1 MRKRFLMLVGTA
13 LLIGLS
19 ACADNPDSAIIK
31 NKDFD
36 NLIEEAENTE
46 ESVNMEEMS
55 EDVETQYNSYVT
67 SIVDDN
73 LKVTVDV
80 DAKVDIPTTDQL
92 SVYRIKEQMIT
103 QEMLDNVRTTLIPD
117 VTLYDKVLLGQMT
130 KTELENDIKLYK
142 YDIQRLENELKEDD
156 LDDVIRQEREQILA
170 DYKVDLENAQASYDS
185 APEEHIFQ
193 GYESDYL
200 IKNASDKSVEYPN
213 TIYQNYYMN
222 LESDIQVYS
231 AIGDGKDGNY
241 IELYAQNSEYGNTI
255 RYRTSTYGYSSGI
268 SLVLVGTHS
277 GMRDNMWLKG
287 SDIPEN
293 AKVTEDDL
301 DDYGYQSVTI
311 SKEKGKEQANK
322 LLQDMGISDFSCVEG
337 DIYCELIG
345 REFLWVDETGEHYSP
360 HYCRELYVFKY
371 VRTMDK
377 TLVDNGT
384 DMKHSEGCDGN
395 EYRKNSWGNEE
406 ILVYVND
413 DGIVGFDY
421 NYPMEIVETVVDK
434 TQMKSFEDIQSI
446 FEEMVAIKHA
456 TEWGHNTIQIDRVE
470 LRYYRI
476 SEADNFETGLLVPV
490 WDFIGTKT
498 FEGNA
503 NDVIIDNDSVLKI
516 NAIDGTVI
524 DEELGY

>member
-1 MRKRFLMLVGTA
+1 
-13 LLIGLS
+13 
-19 ACADNPDSAIIK
+19 
-31 NKDFD
+31 
-36 NLIEEAENTE
+36 
-46 ESVNMEEMS
+46 
-55 EDVETQYNSYVT
+55 
-67 SIVDDN
+67 
-73 LKVTVDV
+73 
-80 DAKVDIPTTDQL
+80 
-92 SVYRIKEQMIT
+92 
-103 QEMLDNVRTTLIPD
+103 
-117 VTLYDKVLLGQMT
+117 
-130 KTELENDIKLYK
+130 
-142 YDIQRLENELKEDD
+142 
-156 LDDVIRQEREQILA
+156 
-170 DYKVDLENAQASYDS
+170 
-185 APEEHIFQ
+185 
-193 GYESDYL
+193 
-200 IKNASDKSVEYPN
+200 
-213 TIYQNYYMN
+213 
-222 LESDIQVYS
+222 
-231 AIGDGKDGNY
+231 
-241 IELYAQNSEYGNTI
+241 
-255 RYRTSTYGYSSGI
+255 
-268 SLVLVGTHS
+268 
-277 GMRDNMWLKG
+277 
-287 SDIPEN
+287 
-293 AKVTEDDL
+293 
-301 DDYGYQSVTI
+301 
-311 SKEKGKEQANK
+311 
-322 LLQDMGISDFSCVEG
+322 
-337 DIYCELIG
+337 
-345 REFLWVDETGEHYSP
+345 
-360 HYCRELYVFKY
+360 
-371 VRTMDK
+371 MDK

>member
-1 MRKRFLMLVGTA
+1 MRKKHKLF
-13 LLIGLS
+13 IGLALILS
-19 ACADNPDSAIIK
+19 LSGCADNPDDSIIQ

-55 EDVETQYNSYVT
+55 QDVETNYNTYET
-67 SIVDDN
+67 TITDDN
-73 LKVTVDV
+73 LHVTVNV
-80 DAKVDIPTTDQL
+80 NAQVDIPATEQL
-92 SVYRIKEQMIT
+92 SVYRVKEQMVT
-103 QEMLDNVRTTLIPD
+103 QEMLDKVRMTLIPD
-117 VTLYDKVLLGQMT
+117 ISLYDKVLLEQKT
-130 KTELENDIKLYK
+130 KSELENDIKNDK
-142 YDIQRLENELKEDD
+142 YNIEYLEAELEKEN

-170 DYKVDLENAQASYDS
+170 DYKEDMANAQASYDS
-185 APEEHIFQ
+185 APEEHIFE

-200 IKNASDKSVEYPN
+200 IKNASDKSAEYPGS
-213 TIYQNYYMN
+213 IYGNYYLN

-231 AIGDGKDGNY
+231 AISDGEDGNY

-255 RYRTSTYGYSSGI
+255 RYRKSIYGYSQGI
-268 SLVLVGTHS
+268 SLVLVGIHS

-293 AKVTEDDL
+293 AHMSEGKL
-301 DDYGYQSVTI
+301 DEYGYDTVTI
-311 SKEKGKEQANK
+311 SEEDGKHQADK

-345 REFLWVDETGEHYSP
+345 KEFLWADETGEHYSP

-371 VRTMDK
+371 VRTMDN
-377 TLVDNGT
+377 TFIDNGT
-384 DMKHSEGCDGN
+384 DMKHSEGWEGN
-395 EYRKNSWGNEE
+395 DYRKSSWGNEE
-406 ILVYVND
+406 ILIYVND

-421 NYPMEIVETVVDK
+421 NYPTEIVDTVVAK

-456 TEWGHNTIQIDRVE
+456 TEWGYNTIHIDRVE

-498 FEGNA
+498 FEGNS